1 MENLEKLK
9 EELLL
14 KLSNKASMIEMW
26 ETLFVDEE
34 IDALVTPVDGMK
46 YAERI
51 VAQFFDD
58 MIYEKTK
65 EKTNKIIK
73 KLPGHNIF

>member
-1 MENLEKLK
+1 MENLEKIK
-9 EELLL
+9 EELLI
-14 KLSNKASMIEMW
+14 KISNKAEMITMW

-51 VAQFFDD
+51 VAQYFDD
-58 MIYEKTK
+58 LIFASAK